1 MKKLWTIVFVF
12 MFLAACGDPTELPE
26 ENGREEAAHSLV
38 FRQLDVQV
46 ENGSFT
52 LTGEVNAE
60 EGLFYYKIER
70 GKDVLLEETT
80 YELETKGE
88 WESFEITGE
97 IEDPGESDPP
107 ILILY
112 GKSSDGDVYYPNY
125 VPIDIEE
132 K

>member
-1 MKKLWTIVFVF
+1 
-12 MFLAACGDPTELPE
+12 MFLVACGDPSELTE
-26 ENGREEAAHSLV
+26 ENSGEETETAPSLV

>member
-1 MKKLWTIVFVF
+1 MQQSNRS
-12 MFLAACGDPTELPE
+12 PE
-26 ENGREEAAHSLV
+26 ENDGEEPASSLV

-46 ENGSFT
+46 EKGSFT

-60 EGLFYYKIER
+60 EGLFYYNVER
-70 GKDVLLEETT
+70 GKDALLEETT

-88 WESFEITGE
+88 WERFEITGE
-97 IEDPGESDPP
+97 IEDHGESDPP
-107 ILILY
+107 LLILY
-112 GKSSDGDVYYPNY
+112 GKTSDGDVYYPNY